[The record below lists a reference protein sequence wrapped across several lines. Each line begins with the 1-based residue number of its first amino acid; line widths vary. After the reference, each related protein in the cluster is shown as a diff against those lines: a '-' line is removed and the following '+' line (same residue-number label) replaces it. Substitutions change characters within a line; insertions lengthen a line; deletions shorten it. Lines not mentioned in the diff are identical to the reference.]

1 MKQTWKTF
9 DFTLLFTPLILSLFG
24 IAMIY
29 SASMVSSVIAGNPAY
44 HLMSRQLLWFGIGLV
59 AFVFT
64 SLFNYHF
71 YQKIIKFIIVI
82 LIILL
87 FSVLFFGS
95 TLNNSTSWILIGPFS
110 VQPSEFV
117 KLGLI
122 IYLAAIYSKKQGYID
137 DFLKGVLPPLI
148 ITGLLLALI
157 IRQPDIGTAAII
169 FLIASSV
176 ILSSGI
182 KWKHLSVLIIIGVI
196 VLVVGGMQMITDERI
211 SRFTGAY
218 EPFSDPDD
226 GGYQLIQSYIAMGT
240 GGITGEGIGQGIQK
254 LGYLTQPESDFIMAV
269 IAEELGFIGVL
280 LVIGAIALIVLRGLY
295 ISRKCKNNFGSLL
308 AIGISSMIGIQAM
321 INLGA
326 ISGLLPITGVP
337 LPFISYGGSSLMVM
351 LIGTGILNNI
361 ARHVKHEMIYDESY
375 EVDVKEEERNVN
387 NHPVRNF
394 NRQKRST
401 RG

>member
-1 MKQTWKTF
+1 
-9 DFTLLFTPLILSLFG
+9 
-24 IAMIY
+24 
-29 SASMVSSVIAGNPAY
+29 
-44 HLMSRQLLWFGIGLV
+44 
-59 AFVFT
+59 
-64 SLFNYHF
+64 
-71 YQKIIKFIIVI
+71 
-82 LIILL
+82 
-87 FSVLFFGS
+87 
-95 TLNNSTSWILIGPFS
+95 
-110 VQPSEFV
+110 
-117 KLGLI
+117 
-122 IYLAAIYSKKQGYID
+122 
-137 DFLKGVLPPLI
+137 
-148 ITGLLLALI
+148 
-157 IRQPDIGTAAII
+157 
-169 FLIASSV
+169 
-176 ILSSGI
+176 
-182 KWKHLSVLIIIGVI
+182 
-196 VLVVGGMQMITDERI
+196 
-211 SRFTGAY
+211 
-218 EPFSDPDD
+218 
-226 GGYQLIQSYIAMGT
+226 MGT

-375 EVDVKEEERNVN
+375 EVDVKEEERNVS